1 MTDGKYIHTYIRT
14 DRQTGRQTGMHPSI
28 RTYIHTYIQTDRQTD
43 RHTHTHIHTYK
54 HNVLKITCNIPM
66 EAFSLNFKVLILI
79 TIYLVFCLKNI
90 EFVVTT
96 QEFLL
101 RGVIG
106 SNLVKVYSF
115 YHLSECNLEFKGSV
129 RNL

>member
-1 MTDGKYIHTYIRT
+1 MTDGKYIHTYIQT
-14 DRQTGRQTGMHPSI
+14 DRGRQTGMHPSI

-43 RHTHTHIHTYK
+43 RHTYTHTYK

>member
-1 MTDGKYIHTYIRT
+1 MANTYIHTYGQT
-14 DRQTGRQTGMHPSI
+14 DRQADRQACIHPSVH
-28 RTYIHTYIQTDRQTD
+28 TYIHTYIQTHT
-43 RHTHTHIHTYK
+43 HTHTHIHTYK

>member
-1 MTDGKYIHTYIRT
+1 MTDGKYIHTCIQT
-14 DRQTGRQTGMHPSI
+14 DRGRQTGMHPSI
-28 RTYIHTYIQTDRQTD
+28 RTYIDTYIQTDRQTD
-43 RHTHTHIHTYK
+43 RHTYTHTYK